1 MPYLRYSRD
10 KRGYEHTYVL
20 HGSRAGGRPRILYW
34 FRTPPH
40 VIVGRD
46 ALDQEATKAIEN
58 GNPDLDFDWPKMRR
72 ERPKPPSRQVATPE
86 RMRKVN
92 RRSVPAPASG
102 SADVS
107 SKKPPVEKSEVE
119 SDVGT
124 LSEVS
129 SESSVDVSARKSD
142 ENASSAP
149 PEEHPVSAL
158 LGDQM
163 LLRLRSS
170 YAVLGRKFRDAQITE
185 SMKNELGSRIDA
197 LNPDNWLAGEEV
209 IFRIEQFESEVAAIQ
224 SLLSDS

>member
-1 MPYLRYSRD
+1 
-10 KRGYEHTYVL
+10 VL

-40 VIVGRD
+40 VVVGRD

-86 RMRKVN
+86 RMRKAN

-185 SMKNELGSRIDA
+185 SMKNELGSRINA